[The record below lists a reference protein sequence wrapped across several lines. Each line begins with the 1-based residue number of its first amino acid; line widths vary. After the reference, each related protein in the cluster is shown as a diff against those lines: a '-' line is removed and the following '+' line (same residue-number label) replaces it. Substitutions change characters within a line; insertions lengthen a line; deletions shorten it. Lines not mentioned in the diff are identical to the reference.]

1 MGIISLEQMDR
12 LFWLGRYAERVYTTI
27 GLFSR
32 SYDSMI
38 DYDTSQYMDF
48 CQKLDIPNIYTSNE
62 QFCDSYCFG
71 SDNIN
76 SIYSNLVRAYDNAIV
91 LREEISSATL
101 SYIQLAI
108 YYMERARESKAPLLE
123 LQKIIDVIMAFWGM
137 IDDNTDNRNA
147 RNIIKTGKHIE
158 RMSLYG
164 RLNYPASTLKREAKR
179 LKGRIKQT
187 KLVYNKESLEN
198 IAALTLQEPLEYAKI
213 VVEVESLI

>member
-1 MGIISLEQMDR
+1 MGIISLEHCDR
-12 LFWLGRYAERVYTTI
+12 LFWLGRYVERVYTTI
-27 GLFSR
+27 RLFST

-38 DYDTSQYMDF
+38 DYDKSQYKDF
-48 CQKLDIPNIYTSNE
+48 CEKLDIPNIYTSNK
-62 QFCDSYCFG
+62 QFCDDYCFG
-71 SDNIN
+71 KENIN
-76 SIYSNLVRAYDNAIV
+76 SIYSNLIRAYDNAIV

-108 YYMERARESKAPLLE
+108 YNMEKANISKAPLLE
-123 LQKIIDVIMAFWGM
+123 LQKIVDDLMAFWGM
-137 IDDNTDNRNA
+137 IDDATDNRNA

-164 RLNYPASTLKREAKR
+164 RLQYPASSLKREAKR

-198 IAALTLQEPLEYAKI
+198 IAQLTLQEPLEYGKI
-213 VVEVESLI
+213 VCEVESLI